1 MTDSQILERK
11 RHSQKLNRNDAP
23 TKSSVLYNA
32 ARKLRHIPESN
43 DREGVY
49 RVWDPKE
56 ESQSIDAGMKRED
69 REKQVKQIK
78 LDNLK
83 KMRYDPGA

>member
-1 MTDSQILERK
+1 MSESQNIDRK
-11 RHSQKLNRNDAP
+11 RNSHKVQRNDAP

-32 ARKLRHIPESN
+32 ARKLRHIPGSD

-56 ESQSIDAGMKRED
+56 ESQSIDEAVKLEI
-69 REKQVKQIK
+69 REKQVK
-78 LDNLK
+78 
-83 KMRYDPGA
+83 

>member
-1 MTDSQILERK
+1 MPGSD
-11 RHSQKLNRNDAP
+11 
-23 TKSSVLYNA
+23 
-32 ARKLRHIPESN
+32 

-56 ESQSIDAGMKRED
+56 ESQSIDDAVKMEI

-78 LDNLK
+78 LDNLNK
-83 KMRYDPGA
+83 LRYNP